1 MSKVDDLKAEE
12 LNRLNNNDDE
22 IFDLESLITDGA
34 DARFPIIVKFPKG
47 NETVEAAAM
56 IRPLTSIE
64 LNNLSR
70 TSRGSNVS
78 NFGVELLSTDEARQA
93 IAAIMSKAN
102 EKLQGTKTANAAST
116 QPKQK
121 NANTEQLSARD
132 VKKIAEDMRAAVV
145 GMQEL
150 IAKWEQM
157 QFVGAQQRGA
167 RAA

>member
-78 NFGVELLSTDEARQA
+78 NFGVELLKLALYTKDGKEFPVDLLTKIPAGVVNELCNEIYRISGITVD
-93 IAAIMSKAN
+93 KAEN
-102 EKLQGTKTANAAST
+102 MKLA
-116 QPKQK
+116 KQM
-121 NANTEQLSARD
+121 L
-132 VKKIAEDMRAAVV
+132 
-145 GMQEL
+145 G
-150 IAKWEQM
+150 
-157 QFVGAQQRGA
+157 F
-167 RAA
+167 